1 MVMTKTIGQK
11 KQFAILS
18 WLNVGVGILLLLAQ
32 LVYGH
37 LPLSIQFG
45 YFVLMLL
52 MTGIPHG
59 GLDHVIAKTT
69 ANVNKKQ
76 FKIWV
81 FLSRYLFA
89 IAAYSLCWFTLPSF
103 SLLLFIIISAW
114 HFGETDIANH
124 KHKSLLSLCRFL
136 WGTMVLMLILL
147 MHKEETTEVLIR
159 ISKNAQPVMAFW
171 TACKVYSN
179 SILITLILTNT
190 FLLTYAYLT
199 KQLIFSFSKM
209 LNLLL
214 ILAISIY
221 LPLLPSFAL
230 YFGGW
235 HAVRSFELIFDYLH
249 TKDNFSGES
258 PIKMWIRSLPMSI
271 MAALGFL
278 GLFIYWNQVRFTWD
292 PLPVIFIFL
301 SVITLPHL
309 DVMDQMIRK
318 DFKTSD

>member
-1 MVMTKTIGQK
+1 
-11 KQFAILS
+11 
-18 WLNVGVGILLLLAQ
+18 
-32 LVYGH
+32 
-37 LPLSIQFG
+37 
-45 YFVLMLL
+45 
-52 MTGIPHG
+52 
-59 GLDHVIAKTT
+59 
-69 ANVNKKQ
+69 
-76 FKIWV
+76 
-81 FLSRYLFA
+81 
-89 IAAYSLCWFTLPSF
+89 
-103 SLLLFIIISAW
+103 
-114 HFGETDIANH
+114 
-124 KHKSLLSLCRFL
+124 
-136 WGTMVLMLILL
+136 MVLMLILL
-147 MHKEETTEVLIR
+147 MHKEETNEVLIR

-171 TACKVYSN
+171 SACKAYSN
-179 SILITLILTNT
+179 SILTALILTNT
-190 FLLTYAYLT
+190 FLLTYAYFT
-199 KQLIFSFSKM
+199 KQLVFSFSRM

-249 TKDNFSGES
+249 MKDNFSGES
-258 PIKMWIRSLPMSI
+258 PIKMWIKSLPMSI

-318 DFKTSD
+318 DYKTS